1 MNAFSSVMAGVDEVE
16 KKKAIEEEKE
26 RLAALKVSHDYGDI
40 VWCQHSEMCC
50 CMGTVVMIYKRR
62 C

>member
-1 MNAFSSVMAGVDEVE
+1 MAGVDEVE

-40 VWCQHSEMCC
+40 VWWQHIEMCC
-50 CMGTVVMIYKRR
+50 CMGIVVINKHR
-62 C
+62 CW